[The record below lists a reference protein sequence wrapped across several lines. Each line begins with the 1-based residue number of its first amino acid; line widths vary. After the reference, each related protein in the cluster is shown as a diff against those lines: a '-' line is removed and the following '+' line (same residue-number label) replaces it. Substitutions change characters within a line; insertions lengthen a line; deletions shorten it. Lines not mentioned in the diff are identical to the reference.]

1 MSQGTQQLAKR
12 QGGDASPK
20 RSLLQKLNNAVR
32 HLPSDII
39 FVAAGYTRSYNN
51 QQWENHQRRNT
62 RFAIA
67 PYGAFVAAKAS
78 SRAENGKF
86 RVGL

>member
-1 MSQGTQQLAKR
+1 
-12 QGGDASPK
+12 
-20 RSLLQKLNNAVR
+20 
-32 HLPSDII
+32 
-39 FVAAGYTRSYNN
+39 VAAGYACSDKNRH
-51 QQWENHQRRNT
+51 WENHQRRNT
-62 RFAIA
+62 LFAIA